1 MAAAP
6 IESALHLGFRF
17 EPTPAQAVTYYL
29 PRLVAGEPMHAA
41 IRPFV
46 HAADVYACE
55 PGVLAARF
63 RPTPK
68 TGDRFFFTACKLQSH
83 KAGKS
88 ARAVRAAGPGS
99 WHSQGNGTDV
109 KDAAGVKVGE
119 VKKLRYK
126 EGGKFTDWLMDE
138 FSSCC
143 DVVGDRQ
150 HVLCKIY
157 VSPRAG
163 PDSAARQESDAFFV
177 APPEK
182 PIAAAPNPNKRPAP
196 PIAETPC
203 TKRTQGDS
211 PPMQA
216 HHWSPRPSIQAST
229 AAPAPCLPVAAQDPF
244 CAESPAAAAQD
255 GDDFDFD
262 FAKSLEGVLEQAEGE
277 VDAEADQDDTD
288 WFQLSEELIHQQVHQ
303 QTDAFDAAIGRRGNP
318 MMCTWT
324 AAA

>member
-1 MAAAP
+1 MAAAAP

-29 PRLVAGEPMHAA
+29 PRLVAGEPMHAV

-55 PGVLAARF
+55 PGVLAAQF
-63 RPTPK
+63 RPTPR
-68 TGDRFFFTACKLQSH
+68 TGDRFFFSTCKLQSH
-83 KAGKS
+83 KS

-99 WHSQGNGTDV
+99 WHSQGNGTEV

-126 EGGKFTDWLMDE
+126 KGGKFTDWLMDE

-143 DVVGDRQ
+143 DVVGDSQ

-163 PDSAARQESDAFFV
+163 PDSAARQESEAFFV
-177 APPEK
+177 A
-182 PIAAAPNPNKRPAP
+182 AAPAPIPNKRPAP
-196 PIAETPC
+196 PIAESPC
-203 TKRTQGDS
+203 TKRTRGGALVPVLTAPVAQVQPPS
-211 PPMQA
+211 P
-216 HHWSPRPSIQAST
+216 SPVE
-229 AAPAPCLPVAAQDPF
+229 APAPHCA
-244 CAESPAAAAQD
+244 AESPAAAAQD
-255 GDDFDFD
+255 GDDFDFH
-262 FAKSLEGVLEQAEGE
+262 FAKSLEATLEQAEGE
-277 VDAEADQDDTD
+277 VDAEAAQDDTD
-288 WFQLSEELIHQQVHQ
+288 WFQSSEALIDQQVHQ

-318 MMCTWT
+318 MMRAWT